1 MSEVTP
7 QNQTAVSFHVA
18 IVEDEAILREEMA
31 FQLTHHGFSVK
42 TFESA
47 PGFYRF
53 LATTPNTVAVL
64 DIGLPGEESGLDI
77 CSYLRQNNPHMGIVF
92 LTARGLREDRLTG
105 LAKGADA
112 YLTKPVDMPELLLV
126 LKRLGERF
134 TPAATHNPLASALT
148 TAHPASWKLNE
159 TNAMLTAP
167 NARTVALTITEL
179 QVIRPLMTQP
189 NHNCTHEEL
198 ATSLGLPPEDWDKHR
213 IEVIMSRLRAK
224 IDKET
229 GLPLPVRAVRGI
241 GYRFHT

>member
-1 MSEVTP
+1 MSEANP
-7 QNQTAVSFHVA
+7 KKQNALPFHVA

-53 LATTPNTVAVL
+53 LATQPNTVALL

-77 CSYLRQNNPHMGIVF
+77 CGYLRQNNPHMGIVF

-112 YLTKPVDMPELLLV
+112 YLTKPVDMVELVLV

-134 TPAATHNPLASALT
+134 TPSVSHSPLASALT
-148 TAHPASWKLNE
+148 TPSPAVWKLNE
-159 TNAMLTAP
+159 PNAMLTAP

-179 QVIRPLMTQP
+179 QVIRPLITQP
-189 NHNCTHEEL
+189 NHNCTHDEL
-198 ATSLGLPPEDWDKHR
+198 ATSLGLPPVDWDKHR